1 MLLSSSMPK
10 TIIDPETQLTHRQK
24 TILFS
29 IVKEYCDHGEIMS
42 SSILKEKY
50 GFPFSAATIRNE
62 MVILRDLGYL
72 YQPFTNSS
80 SRPTEHSF
88 KMFINQLI
96 VGLQVTNK
104 QQNELKRQISEMEKK
119 QSNLSKEISRLL
131 ALTSGGVGFM
141 VNQSSESISGM
152 GNLLTDSG
160 GETQKVS
167 DILDFLDNLD
177 QHKQLLLMDGES
189 ENGLLALKPSERKRL
204 KTMIGDDNPVL
215 KLGKGYGMVSTE
227 VYLENGEKTVVGLIT
242 PLHLLARKKNLEL
255 IDAISKLFHE
265 NGNEH

>member
-1 MLLSSSMPK
+1 MPK
-10 TIIDPETQLTHRQK
+10 TIIDPETQLTQRQK

-62 MVILRDLGYL
+62 MVVLRDLGYL

-104 QQNELKRQISEMEKK
+104 QHNDLKRQISEMEKK
-119 QSNLSKEISRLL
+119 HTNLSKEISRLL

-152 GNLLTDSG
+152 GNLLTDST

-177 QHKQLLLMDGES
+177 KHKQLLLTDGDLEHS
-189 ENGLLALKPSERKRL
+189 ETILSTSLKPSERKRL

-265 NGNEH
+265 NGVN